1 VTGRQRVPRASI
13 AAQVVVMVQD
23 PYSTVF
29 ANVSALDEAA
39 RVEMAGLYL
48 DNYDG
53 TSEEIFLSDLAK
65 KDEALLVYSG
75 RQLVGFTTLM
85 IFEREWRSE
94 RIRVVYSGDTV
105 VDRAHWG
112 QQALAFDWIGRMG
125 GIKRER
131 PDVPLYWF
139 LLVKGH
145 RTYRYLPLFG
155 KSFHPHWSED
165 RSDLKPLAD
174 ALAGEMFP
182 DDYNPATGV
191 VEFRRSRGHLKS
203 DIALPSQSDL
213 DRQEVSFFLQRNP
226 GFQRGHELVCVCE
239 VEMHNM
245 KPLTLK
251 LFQKERNVG

>member
-1 VTGRQRVPRASI
+1 
-13 AAQVVVMVQD
+13 MVQD

-29 ANVSALDEAA
+29 ASVPALDEGV
-39 RVEMAGLYL
+39 RRRMSSLYL

-53 TSEEIFLSDLAK
+53 TSEALFLHDLSK

-75 RQLVGFTTLM
+75 RQLVGFTTLKV
-85 IFEREWRSE
+85 FEREWRGQ
-94 RIRVVYSGDTV
+94 RIRVVYSGDTI

-125 GIKRER
+125 GLKRER
-131 PDVPLYWF
+131 PELPLYWF

-155 KSFHPHWSED
+155 KSFYPHWSVD
-165 RSDLKPLAD
+165 RGDLKPLAD
-174 ALAGEMFP
+174 ALAAEMFP

-191 VEFRRSRGHLKS
+191 VEFRHSRGHLKP
-203 DIALPSQSDL
+203 DIALPTPA
-213 DRQEVSFFLQRNP
+213 DRDRPEVRFFLRVNP
-226 GFQRGHELVCVCE
+226 GFQHGHELVCVCE
-239 VEMHNM
+239 VEVHNM

-251 LFQKERNVG
+251 LFQKERNVETVRQSLSVV